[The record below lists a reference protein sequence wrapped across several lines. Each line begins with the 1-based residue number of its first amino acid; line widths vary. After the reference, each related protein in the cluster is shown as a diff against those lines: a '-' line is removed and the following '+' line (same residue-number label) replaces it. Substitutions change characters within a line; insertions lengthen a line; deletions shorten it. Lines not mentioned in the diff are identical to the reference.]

1 MGHFKDS
8 AVSFHEA
15 GNGKE
20 AFELLSQIS
29 VDMVLMDLRMPVLN
43 GYETIT
49 AMKQDERLQR
59 IPVVAFT
66 ASVMGEDLEKVN
78 QYGFDGYLRKP
89 VSREKLFRVA
99 AEFLPL
105 AKPQEDEAAIGIEP
119 VDIALQ
125 QLQADCAREVVYEL
139 KKVCT
144 GALSRRIKFKI
155 QFLCQP
161 ALVVANK
168 LHVEQVLLNMLIN
181 AQHATLGNSN
191 AAAGKGR
198 IKLTIA
204 EAKSSPPEEL
214 DPSQR
219 HLCLNVEDNGIAM
232 SAEIREQIFEK
243 YFTTRSDEGGSGLGL
258 AVCQDIASAHAGVIE
273 VESDPGGRNRLPCLS
288 AVS

>member
-8 AVSFHEA
+8 AVSFHEV

-20 AFELLSQIS
+20 AFELLSHAS

-119 VDIALQ
+119 VDIAPQ
-125 QLQADCAREVVYEL
+125 QLQADCAREVVYMKEVVYEL

-144 GALSRRIKFKI
+144 GALSSRIKFKI

-161 ALVVANK
+161 ALVVAKK

-181 AQHATLGNSN
+181 AQPATS
-191 AAAGKGR
+191 
-198 IKLTIA
+198 
-204 EAKSSPPEEL
+204 
-214 DPSQR
+214 
-219 HLCLNVEDNGIAM
+219 
-232 SAEIREQIFEK
+232 
-243 YFTTRSDEGGSGLGL
+243 
-258 AVCQDIASAHAGVIE
+258 
-273 VESDPGGRNRLPCLS
+273 LS
-288 AVS
+288 ECRG